1 MKAPENGI
9 LLVADP
15 FLKDPNFMRSV
26 VLICKHENKEG
37 TFGFTL
43 SRLLEQTLDEFIPG
57 FEEFP
62 LQVFMGGPVQVDTIH
77 YLHQYP
83 DLIPGCHEI
92 ADGIFWGGDFELL
105 KQFIKSGDIKPDK
118 IKFFL
123 GYSGWDAGQLESE
136 LTENSWLTVMCN
148 RKIVFDTPIDEVW
161 KSGVRL
167 MGEKYTM
174 MINFPID
181 PQLN

>member
-1 MKAPENGI
+1 MESPANGI
-9 LLVADP
+9 FLVADP

-26 VLICKHENKEG
+26 VLICKHNNDEG

-43 SRLLEQTLDEFIPG
+43 TRQLEQTLDEFIPG
-57 FEEFP
+57 LEEFP
-62 LQVFMGGPVQVDTIH
+62 FKVYLGGPVQVDTIH

-83 DLIPGCHEI
+83 DLLPGSYEI
-92 ADGIFWGGDFELL
+92 LDGIYWGGDFDMLR
-105 KQFIKSGDIKPDK
+105 QFIKSGEIKEDK

-123 GYSGWDAGQLESE
+123 GYSGWEAGQLQTE
-136 LTENSWLTVMCN
+136 LQENSWLTVMGN
-148 RKIVFDTPIDEVW
+148 RKVVFDTPLDEIW
-161 KSGVRL
+161 KSSIRL
-167 MGEKYTM
+167 LGGKYEM